1 MQLFAQAFDVIVAEN
16 HFARMGGLL
25 AWGRSELTSPQDM
38 HGWDPNLHVQF
49 TDNVFEEGHH
59 LWPYNTDQG
68 PVYVPGGANT
78 IEPYCIGAL
87 SNEQPMSNGVRPSA
101 PSRKSLVTDPS
112 AVDRTASRA
121 HSTGSWCSATI
132 ASSHT
137 EACSL
142 VALLHPCWW
151 SETPC
156 ATARWACWSMRA
168 CTRA

>member
-49 TDNVFEEGHH
+49 TDNVFEEGQH

-101 PSRKSLVTDPS
+101 PSRVRPSLMI
-112 AVDRTASRA
+112 
-121 HSTGSWCSATI
+121 C
-132 ASSHT
+132 
-137 EACSL
+137 
-142 VALLHPCWW
+142 LHIDIRIVLRGAQC
-151 SETPC
+151 C
-156 ATARWACWSMRA
+156 
-168 CTRA
+168 